1 MFSEGGG
8 RYWMVRG
15 VGECAAPRGG
25 SVVTRVAM
33 TVKPGAP
40 REATQPDPSG
50 NVTVFGDVGDVRGP
64 VVEATSTV
72 LVPQIR
78 TVMFDDVAIVSII
91 TPVFAG
97 LRNCRSIAPSKMVA
111 SRASGYREM

>member
-1 MFSEGGG
+1 MFEEIS
-8 RYWMVRG
+8 
-15 VGECAAPRGG
+15 APLAW
-25 SVVTRVAM
+25 SVITRVSL
-33 TVKPGAP
+33 TVNPGAP
-40 REATQPDPSG
+40 LEATQPGPSG

-64 VVEATSTV
+64 VVDVTSTV

-78 TVMFDDVAIVSII
+78 TVMFDEVAIVSII

-97 LRNCRSIAPSKMVA
+97 LRNCKSIAPSKMVA